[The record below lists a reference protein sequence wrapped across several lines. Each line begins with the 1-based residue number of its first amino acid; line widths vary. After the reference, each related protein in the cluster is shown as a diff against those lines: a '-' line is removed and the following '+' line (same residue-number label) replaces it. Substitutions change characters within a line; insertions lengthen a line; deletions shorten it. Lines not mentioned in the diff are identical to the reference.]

1 MVKRVLVALAA
12 VGGVTLLGAA
22 FVAVYALQGQAAWVT
37 RAQETVRG
45 VVSGQAAPG
54 EPAEAADGQAAAEP
68 GSDNLKVFKFT
79 AGAAMDLAAD
89 IEEGPG
95 IVIGGLVKDGPA
107 ARAGVARG
115 DILLRVAGQAV
126 DDLPGLHEVLAEHA
140 AGDTIELVVQHGD
153 EERTLTAVLDEQGGI
168 GFLGLVPCGLGG
180 GHAMAIAHAPFAGG
194 AAVVEVKAESPAE
207 AAGLQEGD
215 LITAVDGTEIDPD
228 TNLAEL
234 IAAKAVGDKVTLTV
248 ARMRETRREESGDRA
263 EVEVKA
269 EPIEIE
275 VTLGENPDAAG
286 QAWLGIAY
294 GGPHPQ
300 GGAFMRR
307 LHEGIGP
314 MFEQFLGPDALPA
327 MPAMPAMPKLPEGVE
342 SGLFVAKVEAEGP
355 AAKAGIAEGEVIVAI
370 DGQELARPD
379 ALIQALEAAA
389 PGDRVTL
396 RVVSPEGEA
405 RELPVTLEARPNAGD
420 GESGVWLGLML
431 INAVQPTAPGDEEDR
446 RDVFMWSDA
455 GEGMPMPGARM
466 REPLDHMPQAPM
478 VPAIR
483 LEMETS
489 EA

>member
-54 EPAEAADGQAAAEP
+54 EPAESEDGQADGEP
-68 GSDNLKVFKFT
+68 GSDNLKVFTFK

-89 IEEGPG
+89 IEQGPG

-115 DILLRVAGQAV
+115 DILLRVDGQAV

-140 AGDTIELVVQHGD
+140 AGDAIELVVQHGD
-153 EERTLTAVLDEQGGI
+153 EERTLTAVLDAQGGI

-180 GHAMAIAHAPFAGG
+180 GHAVAIARAPFAGG

-228 TNLAEL
+228 TDLAEL
-234 IAAKAVGDKVTLTV
+234 IAAKAVGDQVTLTV
-248 ARMRETRREESGDRA
+248 ARMRETRREASGDRA
-263 EVEVKA
+263 EIEVEA

-327 MPAMPAMPKLPEGVE
+327 MPAMPKLPEGVE
-342 SGLFVAKVEAEGP
+342 SGLFVANVEAEGP

-370 DGQELARPD
+370 DGQELATPD
-379 ALIQALEAAA
+379 ALIRAIEAAA

-420 GESGVWLGLML
+420 GESDAWLGLML
-431 INAVQPTAPGDEEDR
+431 ISAAQPTAPGDDENP
-446 RDVFMWSDA
+446 RDIFLWSDG
-455 GEGMPMPGARM
+455 GEGMPMPGVPM
-466 REPLDHMPQAPM
+466 REHLDPMPRAPM

-483 LEMETS
+483 LEMDTS